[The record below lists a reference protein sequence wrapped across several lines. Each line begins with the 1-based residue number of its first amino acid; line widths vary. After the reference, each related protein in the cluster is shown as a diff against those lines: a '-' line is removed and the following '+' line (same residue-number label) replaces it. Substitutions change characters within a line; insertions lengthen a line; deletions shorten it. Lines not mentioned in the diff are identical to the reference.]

1 MGGTLNT
8 TPELLKEGAAL
19 LKEELLLGTEALRA
33 AQALR
38 QALQDTAA
46 GRGTGA
52 ALSALEAVL
61 GMLREF
67 HRRLDGF
74 LARAGAERLTA
85 FFAAQPPSSLR
96 TGALALLPRTAS
108 QQHALRRE
116 LQAGQGVRRFPCQY
130 HEPDR
135 RERHVHEARRR
146 GARAPARAQDVRRE
160 RLSGAAAYV
169 FPHFSM
175 NTNTRKR

>member
-52 ALSALEAVL
+52 ALLALEAVL

-116 LQAGQGVRRFPCQY
+116 LQAAQALLEQGKAFVDF
-130 HEPDR
+130 
-135 RERHVHEARRR
+135 HVNIMNQTVASDTYTRPGDEAPELLR
-146 GARAPARAQDVRRE
+146 G
-160 RLSGAAAYV
+160 
-169 FPHFSM
+169 
-175 NTNTRKR
+175 RKMFDANV